1 MSNSG
6 QSAVLPL
13 PFSAAAASSDALSS
27 PCFAILPAPTTSPTH
42 MLPAVSLPKIAKPE
56 LTTIPIL
63 GDDDIPAP
71 VAETSAPTKPDAAAL
86 WVSTDKQA
94 APMEEEHEVIPL
106 LALSLIVEACRSVH
120 ASGGLE
126 LHG

>member
-1 MSNSG
+1 M
-6 QSAVLPL
+6 
-13 PFSAAAASSDALSS
+13 
-27 PCFAILPAPTTSPTH
+27 LPAPTTSPTH

-71 VAETSAPTKPDAAAL
+71 AAETSAPTKPDAAAPRI
-86 WVSTDKQA
+86 STDKQA

-106 LALSLIVEACRSVH
+106 LCLVSDHRGLGLVH
-120 ASGGLE
+120 ACGGLV